1 MDVFVDAEGLIR
13 RLEMAFDGATFAGG
27 FDGTESLPDGPIVL
41 TIDFLELGESVT
53 IDLPPADQVAD
64 GEELK
69 QLFADGMLG
78 S

>member
-1 MDVFVDAEGLIR
+1 MT
-13 RLEMAFDGATFAGG
+13 FDGASFAGG

-69 QLFADGMLG
+69 QMFADGMLG